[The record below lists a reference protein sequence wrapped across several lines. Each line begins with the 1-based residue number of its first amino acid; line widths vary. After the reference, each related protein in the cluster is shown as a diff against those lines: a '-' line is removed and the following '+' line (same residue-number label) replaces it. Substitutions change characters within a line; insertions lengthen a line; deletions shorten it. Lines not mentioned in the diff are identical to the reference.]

1 VFASSFLAG
10 AGRQI
15 VYGTGLALN
24 YEIGL
29 EPVICDLEIIAIA
42 NGTCGGFDFIWLKH
56 FK

>member
-10 AGRQI
+10 AGRKI

-29 EPVICDLEIIAIA
+29 KPVIGDLEIIAIA
-42 NGTCGGFDFIWLKH
+42 NGTFSIFDFI
-56 FK
+56 

>member
-1 VFASSFLAG
+1 VFASSFLDG
-10 AGRQI
+10 AGRKI

-29 EPVICDLEIIAIA
+29 EPVICNLEIIAIA
-42 NGTCGGFDFIWLKH
+42 NGTCSSLDFIWFKH

>member
-10 AGRQI
+10 AGLQI
-15 VYGTGLALN
+15 VYRTGLALN

-29 EPVICDLEIIAIA
+29 EPVIGDLEIIAIT
-42 NGTCGGFDFIWLKH
+42 NGTCGSFDFIWFKH